1 MGDYISSHGGAM
13 WVRHVLVPGLTD
25 DDEGLKALKTKLDQ
39 WGDCVE
45 RAAENAM
52 ALEAAAEIAIKM
64 KSIDSE
70 VSEIEA
76 FLLEQR
82 YMKKH
87 GKRTNRNSRK

>member
-1 MGDYISSHGGAM
+1 MVKSHGA
-13 WVRHVLVPGLTD
+13 VT
-25 DDEGLKALKTKLDQ
+25 

-76 FLLEQR
+76 FLLEKR

-87 GKRTNRNSRK
+87 GKR